1 MPREDAGSAPRA
13 LTTKMNDLVAGKI
26 LSEKANA
33 AQARRPG
40 RRPRNA
46 TGASPGGLSRD
57 AIVQH
62 VVQLAQK
69 EPFAE
74 ITIARLANELG
85 VATSLIHYFLGS
97 RDDILSLM
105 LNYALKEVCDR
116 APPLTGQWRADAE
129 ALLREVQQMQSRW
142 KGITAQIA
150 TSSRY
155 RLFQHQLLDG
165 KDYGLVFFDRMG
177 RILQSGGFSGAQAAS
192 AHHLLMLFL
201 VSVASAQVFQ
211 QEPSAKREYL
221 RGHVGQFPAGDYPGC
236 AFMLD
241 DFAAIDTPTTF
252 EKGLR
257 LLLDGIDAWP
267 RDGAKPARAA
277 RARPAKTK
285 TA

>member
-1 MPREDAGSAPRA
+1 M
-13 LTTKMNDLVAGKI
+13 
-26 LSEKANA
+26 SEKANA
-33 AQARRPG
+33 GQARRPG
-40 RRPRNA
+40 RRPRTA
-46 TGASPGGLSRD
+46 TSASPSGLSRD
-57 AIVQH
+57 TIIQH
-62 VVQLAQK
+62 VIQFAQK

-97 RDDILSLM
+97 REDILSLM
-105 LNYALKEVCDR
+105 LNHALKEVCDR
-116 APPLTGQWRADAE
+116 APPLTGQWLPDAE

-150 TSSRY
+150 TSNKY

-177 RILQSGGFSGAQAAS
+177 QILQSGGFSGAQAAS

-211 QEPSAKREYL
+211 QEPSAKREFL
-221 RGHVGQFPAGDYPGC
+221 LSHIGQFPAGTYPGC
-236 AFMLD
+236 AFMLN
-241 DFAAIDTPTTF
+241 DFAAIDTATTF

-257 LLLDGIDAWP
+257 LLLDGIDSWP
-267 RDGAKPARAA
+267 RERAKPARSA
-277 RARPAKTK
+277 RSGSRP
-285 TA
+285 